1 MNILDKAIEVIELY
15 DVYQDLLTEK
25 QREYMESYYYN
36 NYSISEISENMS
48 VSRNAVHDQLKR
60 TVQKLYDY
68 ESKLELRSKDKKRH
82 TIIEKIKNKKDLLEV
97 LNLIEELEKVE

>member
-25 QREYMESYYYN
+25 QKGYMESYYYN
-36 NYSISEISENMS
+36 NYSITEISENMN

-60 TVQKLYDY
+60 TVKKLYDY
-68 ESKLELRSKDKKRH
+68 ELKLELRSKGKKRNKI
-82 TIIEKIKNKKDLLEV
+82 TEKIKNEKDLKKV
-97 LNLIEELEKVE
+97 LYLVEELEKVE

>member
-15 DVYQDLLTEK
+15 DIYQDLLTEK
-25 QREYMESYYYN
+25 QREYLESYYYN
-36 NYSISEISENMS
+36 NYSISEISENMN

-68 ESKLELRSKDKKRH
+68 ESKLELRKKGKERH
-82 TIIEKIKNKKDLLEV
+82 IIREKIKKEKDIKKINYLV
-97 LNLIEELEKVE
+97 EELEKVE

>member
-36 NYSISEISENMS
+36 NYSITEISENMN

-60 TVQKLYDY
+60 TVKKLYDY
-68 ESKLELRSKDKKRH
+68 ESKLELRIKGKKRNK
-82 TIIEKIKNKKDLLEV
+82 IIEKIKNEKDFEKV
-97 LNLIEELEKVE
+97 LYLVEELEKVE

>member
-15 DVYQDLLTEK
+15 DIYQDLLTNK

-36 NYSISEISENMS
+36 NYSLTEISENMS

-60 TVQKLYDY
+60 TVKKLYDY
-68 ESKLELRSKDKKRH
+68 EAKLELS
-82 TIIEKIKNKKDLLEV
+82 T
-97 LNLIEELEKVE
+97 